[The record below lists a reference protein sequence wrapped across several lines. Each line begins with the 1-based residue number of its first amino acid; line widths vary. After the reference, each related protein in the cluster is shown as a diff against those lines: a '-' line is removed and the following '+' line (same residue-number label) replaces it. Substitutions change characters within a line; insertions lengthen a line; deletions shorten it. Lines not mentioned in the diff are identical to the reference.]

1 MLLQIACCNFL
12 LVLGYLMEKGHGKG
26 NNIKNQRSEAKG
38 KGKQKCYKGT
48 KYDHNSWVRSSQI
61 SK

>member
-1 MLLQIACCNFL
+1 
-12 LVLGYLMEKGHGKG
+12 MEKGHGKG

-48 KYDHNSWVRSSQI
+48 KYDHNS
-61 SK
+61 